1 MWGLGDEV
9 KCSVTEAVTS
19 SKKTPIDQGKEH
31 VNLVGILLVT
41 YRDLSHFLFLFV
53 HIPSQICRSDIL

>member
-1 MWGLGDEV
+1 MLGDGGDDQL
-9 KCSVTEAVTS
+9 
-19 SKKTPIDQGKEH
+19 KKTPIDQSKEH